1 MEPLTSCL
9 PSIGVFGVCSSG
21 RRRACWRSKSGA
33 VIVSGD
39 EVPPLPRRVPRRLCH
54 GPYRNRCRGS
64 MARILKGGGMR
75 WLLRTTTVL
84 LPTFVVGMA
93 RGILILP
100 LGLGFYEEIVWLLA
114 LGVSAFVSSL
124 TATWLSNR
132 TAPDGTRRRLAPVLG
147 VAEATA
153 LVLTLV
159 VSGIVATPLLLVV
172 SANVLLLAIATALVA
187 LAATLAT
194 TRSRSRDV

>member
-1 MEPLTSCL
+1 
-9 PSIGVFGVCSSG
+9 
-21 RRRACWRSKSGA
+21 
-33 VIVSGD
+33 
-39 EVPPLPRRVPRRLCH
+39 
-54 GPYRNRCRGS
+54 
-64 MARILKGGGMR
+64 MR

-93 RGILILP
+93 SGILILP
-100 LGLGFYEEIVWLLA
+100 LGLGFHEEIVWLLA

-132 TAPDGTRRRLAPVLG
+132 TAPDGTRSRLAPVLG

-172 SANVLLLAIATALVA
+172 SPNVLLLAIATALVA